1 MIIDTLLI
9 HLCQFIGMRGHKN
22 AKTNQTLL
30 QIKQKTYLLHS
41 DYKCHIYGK
50 LFTSTSQTNSH
61 TKKVNGPKP
70 IMDEAFS
77 LFFDVFTNLFLIIS
91 QNLRADRN
99 NKFLPSWGKI
109 DCCISFNFVPFHPN

>member
-1 MIIDTLLI
+1 M
-9 HLCQFIGMRGHKN
+9 CGHK
-22 AKTNQTLL
+22 KTKTSQILL

-41 DYKCHIYGK
+41 DYKCDIYGK

-77 LFFDVFTNLFLIIS
+77 LFFDVFNNFLFNYISKSVNLSKQYIS
-91 QNLRADRN
+91 PL
-99 NKFLPSWGKI
+99 LG
-109 DCCISFNFVPFHPN
+109 